1 MPSSQILFSV
11 FCFRVFSPS
20 FPDRVTRKQ
29 SPPSTFLNDM
39 KKILLL
45 LAIIFGVALLGQPQ
59 AQAGV
64 FIGLPIPLPVPVF
77 YGPAY
82 YPGGYYYGPRGYA
95 YYPRPYW
102 RHRAWAH
109 GHWRYN

>member
-1 MPSSQILFSV
+1 VISV
-11 FCFRVFSPS
+11 YNF
-20 FPDRVTRKQ
+20 
-29 SPPSTFLNDM
+29 NDM
-39 KKILLL
+39 KKILVL
-45 LAIIFGVALLGQPQ
+45 LAIVFGVALLGQPK

-102 RHRAWAH
+102 RHRAWFH